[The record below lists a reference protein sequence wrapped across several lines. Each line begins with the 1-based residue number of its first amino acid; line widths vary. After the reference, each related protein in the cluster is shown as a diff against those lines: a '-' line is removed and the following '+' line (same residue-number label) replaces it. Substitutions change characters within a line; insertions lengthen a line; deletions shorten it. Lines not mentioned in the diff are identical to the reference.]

1 MNELEDS
8 CTTRLLE
15 QVDTRANI
23 YVFYGQ
29 ERDIYNMDLFR
40 LEKPDNKVYRLSDSS
55 FKLLIRL
62 GVIEKNASRV
72 F

>member
-1 MNELEDS
+1 
-8 CTTRLLE
+8 
-15 QVDTRANI
+15 
-23 YVFYGQ
+23 
-29 ERDIYNMDLFR
+29 MDLFR